1 MLNLYVKY
9 GQIMISKD
17 TFFSKKRTINF
28 RGTLFDLSTP
38 IIMGIVNVTPDSFYS
53 GSRTTSESEI
63 LKRCDQVA
71 NEGADIID
79 IGAYSSRPGA
89 VNISEEEELKRLI
102 PALTIIRKK
111 FPYFLLS
118 VDTFRSGVAQKV
130 IDEFEVQM
138 INDISGGEMDDKMF
152 TTVAK
157 NKVPYVIM
165 HMKGNPQ
172 TMQQNTDYKNFIK
185 DIFQYFATRIDLAKR
200 EGITDIIIDPGFGF
214 GKSLEQNYELLK
226 RLDEF
231 RIFELPILAGLS
243 RKSMISKV
251 VEADTNEA
259 LPGTIAA
266 NTLALLGGANIL
278 RVHDVK
284 EAMDTIKIVSAY
296 KNSYI

>member
-1 MLNLYVKY
+1 
-9 GQIMISKD
+9 MISKD

-28 RGTLFDLSTP
+28 RGTLFDFSTP

-53 GSRTTSESEI
+53 ASRTTSDTEI
-63 LKRCDQVA
+63 LKRCEKVA

-89 VNISEEEELKRLI
+89 INISEEEELNRLI

-130 IDEFEVQM
+130 IDEFDVQM

-152 TTVAK
+152 TTVAR
-157 NKVPYVIM
+157 NKVPYIMM

-185 DIFQYFATRIDLAKR
+185 DIFQYFASRIDLAKR

-214 GKSLEQNYELLK
+214 GKSLEQNYELLN

-251 VEADTNEA
+251 LETDTNEA
-259 LPGTIAA
+259 LAGTIAA

>member
-1 MLNLYVKY
+1 
-9 GQIMISKD
+9 MISKD

-28 RGTLFDLSTP
+28 RGTLFDFSTP

-53 GSRTTSESEI
+53 ASRTTSDTEI
-63 LKRCDQVA
+63 LKRCEKVA

-89 VNISEEEELKRLI
+89 INISEEEELNRLI
-102 PALTIIRKK
+102 PALTIIRKR

-130 IDEFEVQM
+130 IDEFDVQM

-152 TTVAK
+152 TTVAR
-157 NKVPYVIM
+157 NKVPYIMM

-214 GKSLEQNYELLK
+214 GKSLEQNYELLN

-251 VEADTNEA
+251 VETDTNEA
-259 LPGTIAA
+259 LAGTIAA